1 MLGPN
6 KPSNWCTSKLG
17 KRLVMIKYFKWT
29 SRRFYSFDYSFDH
42 SFDQTRRSSLGSFIF
57 FKIRFLS
64 RSSNN
69 IFISFIVSL
78 TKAKKKGLELK
89 TGLVKEVNWT
99 INITIDKCLQLIFWW
114 KKVYTTIWF
123 VCEIDP
129 RVRGQLCLHVRI
141 LCGKYEE

>member
-1 MLGPN
+1 MYLQI
-6 KPSNWCTSKLG
+6 G
-17 KRLVMIKYFKWT
+17 KEACDDKVFQMNIEEILLFRLLL
-29 SRRFYSFDYSFDH
+29 

-89 TGLVKEVNWT
+89 TGLVKEVN
-99 INITIDKCLQLIFWW
+99 
-114 KKVYTTIWF
+114 
-123 VCEIDP
+123 
-129 RVRGQLCLHVRI
+129 
-141 LCGKYEE
+141 